1 MINSK
6 SKNNITVS
14 CESSLSWED
23 YFDLVIDSVRLT
35 KESENIKESYKFNI
49 YLVDNEEIKKLN
61 SEFLNNNYETDVL
74 SFNFYEGWKDGKL
87 LEEKGLFPGEDSKKE
102 IGEIYISIPKIEK
115 QSLENGVSFSKE
127 LSTMAIHGA
136 LHLLGY
142 NHEDILEEKIMFSK
156 TDEILKS
163 IILE

>member
-1 MINSK
+1 M
-6 SKNNITVS
+6 
-14 CESSLSWED
+14 
-23 YFDLVIDSVRLT
+23 
-35 KESENIKESYKFNI
+35 
-49 YLVDNEEIKKLN
+49 
-61 SEFLNNNYETDVL
+61 
-74 SFNFYEGWKDGKL
+74 
-87 LEEKGLFPGEDSKKE
+87 FPGEDSKKE

>member
-74 SFNFYEGWKDGKL
+74 SFNF
-87 LEEKGLFPGEDSKKE
+87 
-102 IGEIYISIPKIEK
+102 SI
-115 QSLENGVSFSKE
+115 F
-127 LSTMAIHGA
+127 
-136 LHLLGY
+136 Y
-142 NHEDILEEKIMFSK
+142 
-156 TDEILKS
+156 
-163 IILE
+163 